1 MHRALGQTTADDICC
16 KVINKLFLCQ
26 NERPRTFSYNILDS
40 FLNVTLKW
48 YLFVDDLPHNHSKR
62 VDVHQ
67 LVRILSLL
75 LLAEAFR
82 RRVYRDRAIC
92 IEHVCIPL
100 EITHLHLSQLD
111 FWIVK
116 ALRVVYKH
124 IVWVETTVGHRR
136 CECMEL
142 VHNLRKLD
150 KKSKFSLE

>member
-1 MHRALGQTTADDICC
+1 M
-16 KVINKLFLCQ
+16 N
-26 NERPRTFSYNILDS
+26 
-40 FLNVTLKW
+40 
-48 YLFVDDLPHNHSKR
+48 DLPHYHSKR

-82 RRVYRDRAIC
+82 RRVYRDGAIC

-116 ALRVVYKH
+116 ALRVVYEH
-124 IVWVETTVGHRR
+124 IVWVETAVSHWSCKR
-136 CECMEL
+136 MEL
-142 VHNLRKLD
+142 VHNLCKLY
-150 KKSKFSLE
+150 KQCKFSLER